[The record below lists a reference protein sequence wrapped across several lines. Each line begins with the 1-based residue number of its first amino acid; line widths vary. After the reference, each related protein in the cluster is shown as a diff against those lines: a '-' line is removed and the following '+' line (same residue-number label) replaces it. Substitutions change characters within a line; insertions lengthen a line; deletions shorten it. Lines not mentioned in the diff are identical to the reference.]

1 MKTTN
6 ANKPNVRPLTVGVP
20 EDLYRRVR
28 IFCASRDITLSAFV
42 TSLFDKATA
51 DLPQELADVLAPAAP
66 ESAELEVAS

>member
-1 MKTTN
+1 MKITN
-6 ANKPNVRPLTVGVP
+6 TSKPNVRPLTVGVP

-42 TSLFDKATA
+42 TTLFAQATA
-51 DLPQELADVLAPAAP
+51 DLPTELADMLTPAAP